1 MPCFLL
7 FLVLVVGHIG
17 GAFRSGSGIPPK
29 NNVSPIVFRS
39 LCFALPK
46 EANAPK
52 RNGVVLFG
60 AFGFREFF

>member
-17 GAFRSGSGIPPK
+17 GAFRSGSGIPQK
-29 NNVSPIVFRS
+29 NNVSPIFFQP
-39 LCFALPK
+39 LCFALTK

-52 RNGVVLFG
+52 RNCVVLFG
-60 AFGFREFF
+60 AFCFWGLF

>member
-17 GAFRSGSGIPPK
+17 GAFRSGSGIPQKTMSLQLFFQP
-29 NNVSPIVFRS
+29 

-60 AFGFREFF
+60 AFGFRELF